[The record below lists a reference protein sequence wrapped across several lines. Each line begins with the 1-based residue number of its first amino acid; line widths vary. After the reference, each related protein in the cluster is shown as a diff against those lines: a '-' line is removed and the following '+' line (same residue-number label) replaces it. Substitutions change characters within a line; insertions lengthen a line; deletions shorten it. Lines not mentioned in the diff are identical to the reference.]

1 MKPNMKYTSLPK
13 DFWANIKLLSEEIG
27 YSSRGSD
34 KLKIY
39 SAKEIID
46 CLKKKKLDTAYLKFK
61 LRNNHSYL
69 ENIVGYLNYR
79 SECLLKTVKPNLMD
93 RNGAKA
99 IFKGL
104 RGRLSPKCKLPMN
117 KQKGVK
123 RHYSYLTCMVNIL
136 TENSLKGDI
145 FDQDPHSLTIIT
157 KNKRPIRTF
166 TRRFDGVYPSVI
178 NPKAIWEVKEYY
190 GTTTFGSR
198 VADGVYES
206 MLDGEELQE
215 LRENEKISV
224 KHYLIV
230 DDYFTWWVKGRS
242 YLCRL
247 IDMLHMGYVDE
258 VLFGKEIVK
267 RWPQIVESW
276 K

>member
-1 MKPNMKYTSLPK
+1 MRPNKEYTSLPK

-27 YSSRGSD
+27 YSSRGND
-34 KLKIY
+34 KLKTY
-39 SAKEIID
+39 SIKEIID
-46 CLKKKKLDTAYLKFK
+46 CLKKKELDTAYLKIK
-61 LRNNHSYL
+61 INGNNSYL
-69 ENIVGYLNYR
+69 ETLVGYLNYR
-79 SECLLKTVKPNLMD
+79 SECLLKMVKPNLMD
-93 RNGAKA
+93 RNSAKT
-99 IFKGL
+99 IFKRL
-104 RGRLSPKCKLPMN
+104 KRKLSPKCKLPMN
-117 KQKGVK
+117 KQKGDK
-123 RHYSYLTCMVNIL
+123 KHYSYLTCIVNML
-136 TENSLKGDI
+136 TESALRGDI

-215 LRENEKISV
+215 LRENEGIEV

-230 DDYFTWWVKGRS
+230 DDYFTWWVKGKS

-258 VLFGKEIVK
+258 VLFGKETVK
-267 RWPQIVESW
+267 RWPQIVKSW

>member
-1 MKPNMKYTSLPK
+1 MKPNKKYTSLPK

-27 YSSRGSD
+27 YSLRGSD
-34 KLKIY
+34 KLKTY
-39 SAKEIID
+39 SEKEVTD
-46 CLKKKKLDTAYLKFK
+46 CIKRKNLDTSFLKHKINGNSSYLKT
-61 LRNNHSYL
+61 
-69 ENIVGYLNYR
+69 IVEYLNYR
-79 SECLLKTVKPNLMD
+79 SECLLTIVKPNLMD
-93 RNGAKA
+93 RDGAKN
-99 IFKGL
+99 IFKKL
-104 RGRLSPKCKLPMN
+104 RAKLLPKCKLPMN
-117 KQKGVK
+117 KQKGEK
-123 RHYSYLTCMVNIL
+123 KHYSYLTCIVNML
-136 TENSLKGDI
+136 TENALRGDI

-215 LRENEKISV
+215 LHENEGITV

-230 DDYFTWWVKGRS
+230 DDFFTWWVKGKS

-247 IDMLHMGYVDE
+247 IDLLHMGYVDE

-267 RWPQIVESW
+267 RWPQIVKSW